1 MNDDTIETIFAT
13 ELSFYGDLLADVEAG
28 KLMSYSTLAA
38 KDDAGHEAIRVWL
51 LAGTIAIAH
60 ATLFA
65 KPDLEGGGRLEGHTP
80 DMDDPLYRA
89 AFEA

>member
-51 LAGTIAIAH
+51 LDGTIAIADG
-60 ATLFA
+60 TLFA
-65 KPDLEGGGRLEGHTP
+65 KSDWEECGRLEVHAP
-80 DMDDPLYRA
+80 DMNDPLYRA